1 MSKDVTFDAIPKVFV
16 SKEVLFGTETRG
28 KDSVFL
34 GRLAERGVGE
44 NVWFDVSSEHVVAIV
59 GKRGSGKSY
68 TLGVLAESLS
78 SENSQISSTTTER
91 AVLLLDTLGIFWM
104 SKYVPSPNMEQED
117 IKKQLSKLKAWN
129 LSTDT
134 RPNVQV
140 FIPAGFE
147 SAAAPKGTQKFY
159 LDVSEMTPSD
169 WAFLLGIDLFR
180 EAMGILLNV
189 AYVKVT
195 TEGWTNEEL
204 EKDIPPT
211 PKYGIENLTSCI
223 LYDKELCSETV
234 GFDIRTRR
242 ALVSKL
248 NSFTKY
254 PVFAKVGTKMSD
266 ILKPNV
272 LTVMLLSDV
281 PDDVRCV
288 ISSVL
293 FRKILSIRREA
304 SLLRRRIAVGEL
316 KKEHFAEEIPHVWI
330 MIDEAQNISPSEA
343 ATISSPTLVKLV
355 REGRNFGI
363 SLAITTQ
370 QPTAIDQRIMAQVD
384 TLIIHKLTVKRDIDS
399 VLSNSKTLPPD
410 KIYLASKEL
419 SYQDLVR
426 KLPVGYAL
434 VSNSETPREFILRV
448 RPRVSVHG
456 GFEA

>member
-1 MSKDVTFDAIPKVFV
+1 MSVDITFNTIPKVFLT
-16 SKEVLFGTETRG
+16 KEVLFGSEVKG
-28 KDSVFL
+28 KDFVFL
-34 GRLAERGVGE
+34 GRLAERGIGQ
-44 NVWFDVSSEHVVAIV
+44 NIWFDVSSEHVVAIV

-68 TLGVLAESLS
+68 TLGVLAEALS
-78 SENSQISSTTTER
+78 SDNSQISSVETKR

-104 SKYVPSPNMEQED
+104 SKYAPTPDMEHED
-117 IKKQLSKLKAWN
+117 IRKQLSRLKAWN
-129 LSTDT
+129 LSTDAEV
-134 RPNVQV
+134 NVQV

-147 SAAAPKGTQKFY
+147 SPGIPKGTQKFY
-159 LDVSEMTPSD
+159 LDVSEMSPSD

-195 TEGWTNEEL
+195 AEGWTHEEL
-204 EKDIPPT
+204 EKNMPPV
-211 PKYGIENLTSCI
+211 PKYDIDDLTNCI
-223 LYDKELCSETV
+223 LNDKELCSPSL

-272 LTVMLLSDV
+272 LTVMLLSNV
-281 PDDVRCV
+281 PDDIRCV
-288 ISSVL
+288 VSSVL
-293 FRKILSIRREA
+293 FKKILSIRRDI
-304 SLLRRRIAVGEL
+304 SLLKRRIAVGEL
-316 KKEHFAEEIPHVWI
+316 KKEQIAEEIPHVWL
-330 MIDEAQNISPSEA
+330 MIDEAQNISPAEA

-419 SYQDLVR
+419 SYQTLVR

-434 VSNSETPREFILRV
+434 VSNSETQREFIVLV